1 VQTPRRRREQTGR
14 KSNEPVVKVWT
25 RNLQD
30 VMECPLSR
38 VRRVVRIG
46 LRQEGR
52 GASLSVALLDDAQ
65 MTELNKRFLGR
76 DGATDVL
83 AFPYGA
89 DDAVTGEILVNAEL
103 AARRACEHP
112 HDAEGELMLYVVHGL
127 LHLLGYDDHGEE
139 ATRVMRRREQE
150 VLREAGYEV
159 GV

>member
-1 VQTPRRRREQTGR
+1 MPRSRAERTSRGR
-14 KSNEPVVKVWT
+14 DGPAVKVWT
-25 RNLQD
+25 RSLQD
-30 VMECPLSR
+30 VVECPLSR

-76 DGATDVL
+76 DRATDVL
-83 AFPYGA
+83 AFPYDA

-103 AARRACEHP
+103 AARRTGGDPC
-112 HDAEGELMLYVVHGL
+112 DVEGELMLYVVHGL

-139 ATRVMRRREQE
+139 DRRVMRRREQE

-159 GV
+159 SI